1 MNEDAFSQTFKNR
14 VDLRLRRIADVLL
27 LNGSITDD
35 PGLLNGKL
43 GIALFFYIYARYSGN
58 KAFDDHAGELI
69 DDIYK
74 YINSQV
80 PVNFSNGLTGIG
92 WGIEYLVRNG
102 YVQADTDDTLQEIDV
117 AIYQSM
123 LQRPVLMDNGD
134 DLFSYGFYYLARLQG
149 REEDDD
155 NLNTLI
161 KKQQLIHLTDECDRL
176 MILKKYLDF
185 NIKSLGMGII
195 NSIAWFLLE
204 MNKSGLFPSKIRR
217 LLQHVP
223 SELEFTSK
231 TIYNPV
237 EEYVLCSLIQNII
250 PLVDDIEV
258 QNKYK
263 SFSDVAAER
272 WREMNPDNE
281 MLLDIISSLAWHK
294 LTYAPYVKNDK
305 VSDELTNKMF
315 NIIDDEN
322 YWSSHLDKLNKDN
335 MGLKGLAGLGLGL
348 MNLGSGT
355 A

>member
-1 MNEDAFSQTFKNR
+1 
-14 VDLRLRRIADVLL
+14 
-27 LNGSITDD
+27 
-35 PGLLNGKL
+35 
-43 GIALFFYIYARYSGN
+43 
-58 KAFDDHAGELI
+58 
-69 DDIYK
+69 
-74 YINSQV
+74 
-80 PVNFSNGLTGIG
+80 
-92 WGIEYLVRNG
+92 
-102 YVQADTDDTLQEIDV
+102 
-117 AIYQSM
+117 
-123 LQRPVLMDNGD
+123 
-134 DLFSYGFYYLARLQG
+134 
-149 REEDDD
+149 
-155 NLNTLI
+155 
-161 KKQQLIHLTDECDRL
+161 L